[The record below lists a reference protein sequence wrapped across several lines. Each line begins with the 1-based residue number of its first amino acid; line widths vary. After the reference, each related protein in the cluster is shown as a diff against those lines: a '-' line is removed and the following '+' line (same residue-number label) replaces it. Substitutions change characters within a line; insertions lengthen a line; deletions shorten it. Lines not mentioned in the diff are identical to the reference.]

1 MCINLKDKG
10 ECQLKR
16 GIRRPFPFG
25 VGSTGGYP
33 NYNPFSQFD
42 SFGYPDAKYYGFE
55 DQVPS
60 AVGVSASG
68 FSPYGYG
75 AQPGYGSPFP
85 YVGAGFTPGFGGGY
99 GFGYGKPSFGGI
111 GYGYGG
117 GISPLGAGLLGF
129 GAGLLSGALFDNKGR
144 WYY

>member
-1 MCINLKDKG
+1 
-10 ECQLKR
+10 LKR

-25 VGSTGGYP
+25 AGNTVGYP
-33 NYNPFSQFD
+33 NYNPYSQFD

-60 AVGVSASG
+60 TVGVG
-68 FSPYGYG
+68 GPGLNPFGYG
-75 AQPGYGSPFP
+75 APLFGKPGYGPPFP
-85 YVGAGFTPGFGGGY
+85 YGGAGFTPGFGGGY
-99 GFGYGKPSFGGI
+99 GFGYGKPGFGGFGA
-111 GYGYGG
+111 GYSG

>member
-1 MCINLKDKG
+1 M
-10 ECQLKR
+10 
-16 GIRRPFPFG
+16 RRPFPFG
-25 VGSTGGYP
+25 MGNIGYP

-60 AVGVSASG
+60 KVGIGGSNYSPFFGYGAPSFGHSG
-68 FSPYGYG
+68 YGYPSPYGG
-75 AQPGYGSPFP
+75 P
-85 YVGAGFTPGFGGGY
+85 GFTPGFGGGY
-99 GFGYGKPSFGGI
+99 GLGYGGGP
-111 GYGYGG
+111 GMGYGG

-129 GAGLLSGALFDNKGR
+129 GAGLLGGALFDNKGR

>member
-1 MCINLKDKG
+1 M
-10 ECQLKR
+10 KR
-16 GIRRPFPFG
+16 VMRRPFPFG
-25 VGSTGGYP
+25 MGNIGGYP

-60 AVGVSASG
+60 KVGIGGSNYSPFIGYGAPSFGHSG
-68 FSPYGYG
+68 YGYPSPYGG
-75 AQPGYGSPFP
+75 P
-85 YVGAGFTPGFGGGY
+85 GFTPGFGGGY
-99 GFGYGKPSFGGI
+99 GLGFGG
-111 GYGYGG
+111 GPGMGYGG

-129 GAGLLSGALFDNKGR
+129 GAGLLGGALFDTKGR

>member
-1 MCINLKDKG
+1 M
-10 ECQLKR
+10 
-16 GIRRPFPFG
+16 RRPFPLGMGNF
-25 VGSTGGYP
+25 GGYP

-60 AVGVSASG
+60 NVGIGGSNYNP
-68 FSPYGYG
+68 FFGYG
-75 AQPGYGSPFP
+75 ATSFGHSGYGYPAP
-85 YVGAGFTPGFGGGY
+85 HGGPGFTPGFGGGY
-99 GFGYGKPSFGGI
+99 GLGYGGGP
-111 GYGYGG
+111 GVGYGG

-129 GAGLLSGALFDNKGR
+129 GAGLLGGALFDNKGR